1 VPSISN
7 AWLTEPSAL
16 SKHISLTPVLA
27 ERMNARLGE
36 YATRRFAVNPKDRA
50 ARHLWALAT
59 AIKRQDTVAAHN
71 QAALLAEWSIDR
83 WETPT
88 RKEARLMV
96 AGFLE
101 DLKGPGR

>member
-1 VPSISN
+1 
-7 AWLTEPSAL
+7 
-16 SKHISLTPVLA
+16 
-27 ERMNARLGE
+27 M
-36 YATRRFAVNPKDRA
+36 RRAAVTPKDRA
-50 ARHLWALAT
+50 ARHLWALAS
-59 AIKRQDTVAAHN
+59 AIKQRDTVAAQT